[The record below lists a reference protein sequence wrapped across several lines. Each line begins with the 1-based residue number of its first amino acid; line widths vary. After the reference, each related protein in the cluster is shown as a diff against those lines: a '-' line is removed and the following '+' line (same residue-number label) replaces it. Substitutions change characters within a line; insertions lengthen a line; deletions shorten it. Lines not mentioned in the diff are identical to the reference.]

1 MLALTG
7 LTAPAQALMGV
18 DYVMMKT
25 YFNHRQS
32 YPRELEIRLK
42 AFAKLRQDMH
52 PAHVFLYTNS
62 EGRINKQY
70 WEADGQPW
78 TLAQAEQIRDHVIAS
93 TPSQQQRN
101 GLGLVWHYSDGARVI
116 YRMSGSKVFSILA
129 VDKDFN
135 PGDLG
140 QFPDWF
146 KPRLAT
152 P

>member
-1 MLALTG
+1 
-7 LTAPAQALMGV
+7 MGV

-25 YFNHRQS
+25 YFNHRQT
-32 YPRELEIRLK
+32 YPRELEARLK

-70 WEADGQPW
+70 WEADGDPW
-78 TLAQAEQIRDHVIAS
+78 TLAQAHQIRDS
-93 TPSQQQRN
+93 LMTGTPGHQQHSS
-101 GLGLVWHYSDGARVI
+101 LGMFWHYSDGARVI

-129 VDKDFN
+129 LDKDFN

-140 QFPDWF
+140 RFPDWF